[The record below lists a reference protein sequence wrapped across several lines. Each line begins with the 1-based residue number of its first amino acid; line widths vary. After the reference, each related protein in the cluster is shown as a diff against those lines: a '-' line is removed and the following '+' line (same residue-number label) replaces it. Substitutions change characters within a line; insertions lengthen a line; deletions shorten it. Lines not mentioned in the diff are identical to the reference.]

1 MPAAALL
8 GSYRKYMHSQ
18 ENHAAVV
25 PMVQTGEDQTVAFDG
40 FQHQGDDEVSGYMS
54 CEPAP
59 IDIAAFGK
67 KVGEIIA
74 KSMIGLPR
82 RRKR

>member
-1 MPAAALL
+1 
-8 GSYRKYMHSQ
+8 
-18 ENHAAVV
+18 
-25 PMVQTGEDQTVAFDG
+25 MVQTGEDQTVAFDG